1 MSGCSLEFKWP
12 LMFHFWNSAIITRRG
27 ESPAKTN
34 GITSSFR
41 SSCGSWR
48 TMIWRVWPS
57 STRSSTSTRCSASRI
72 SSWLLTWWRASRYC
86 ATRRRARRCL
96 LSAGWG
102 GNATPRLSGWSLSQ
116 TQTSVIS
123 SIQNEVRVV
132 NSQERCAVWEC
143 KSGLS
148 NRGYSTQWRVYW
160 WRSVS
165 DYWCLSA
172 RFILTRAALA
182 AGDDSGAC
190 SLLCWVLTLF
200 LLFWQQDA
208 KPLEV
213 YSIEFM
219 VDNNQLGFLG
229 NVWNNLYFTKT
240 INNNKETLMIKSFSH
255 KAFLFSCFQC
265 RIETRTSMFTC
276 ICLKVRAVD
285 VL

>member
-1 MSGCSLEFKWP
+1 MGPEGQWSDGYGLHRHAALHPPDVQHQEFHPGCWLDEEHLATALP
-12 LMFHFWNSAIITRRG
+12 GG
-27 ESPAKTN
+27 EQDAV
-34 GITSSFR
+34 
-41 SSCGSWR
+41 SCQQGEEE
-48 TMIWRVWPS
+48 T
-57 STRSSTSTRCSASRI
+57 
-72 SSWLLTWWRASRYC
+72 
-86 ATRRRARRCL
+86 ARHD
-96 LSAGWG
+96 SVG
-102 GNATPRLSGWSLSQ
+102 GACPRLKRLSFQ
-116 TQTSVIS
+116 VFP
-123 SIQNEVRVV
+123 NEVRVV

-240 INNNKETLMIKSFSH
+240 INNKESLMIKSFSH
-255 KAFLFSCFQC
+255 KAFLFSCSVRSRQ
-265 RIETRTSMFTC
+265 EPL
-276 ICLKVRAVD
+276 CLHVFAWRY

>member
-1 MSGCSLEFKWP
+1 MTFNVSFLKFCDNHPKRWVARKNKWYNFLFQIFLWVLKDNDLTGMAFIDTQLYIHQMFSIKNFILAADLMKSISLLRYQEESKT
-12 LMFHFWNSAIITRRG
+12 LSLVSRVRRKRHD
-27 ESPAKTN
+27 S
-34 GITSSFR
+34 
-41 SSCGSWR
+41 
-48 TMIWRVWPS
+48 M
-57 STRSSTSTRCSASRI
+57 
-72 SSWLLTWWRASRYC
+72 
-86 ATRRRARRCL
+86 
-96 LSAGWG
+96 G
-102 GNATPRLSGWSLSQ
+102 GACPRLKRLSFQ
-116 TQTSVIS
+116 VFP
-123 SIQNEVRVV
+123 NEVRVV

-182 AGDDSGAC
+182 AGDDPGAC

-240 INNNKETLMIKSFSH
+240 NNNNKETLMIKSFSH